1 MLLETAGALE
11 LKRASLLELNAT
23 LLERGS
29 SLLAERLVETMLLET
44 TLLETMLL
52 ETELF
57 ETLLLTAKLL
67 MLDDAEPGKEPD
79 SPPQALRNSDSS
91 INSPNATTP
100 RRVCF
105 TPFASRVVV
114 MVILQIR

>member
-1 MLLETAGALE
+1 MLLETASALE
-11 LKRASLLELNAT
+11 FKRASLLELNAT

-29 SLLAERLVETMLLET
+29 SLLAERLVKTMLLET
-44 TLLETMLL
+44 TLLEAVLL
-52 ETELF
+52 

-91 INSPNATTP
+91 INLPNATTP
-100 RRVCF
+100 RRVSVA
-105 TPFASRVVV
+105 PWVVV
-114 MVILQIR
+114 MVILQRR